1 FFVRAT
7 SSSSQPT
14 QPFGTYAAKTLG
26 YKKIATIA
34 DDFAFGHEV
43 VAGLHQ
49 AFEDAG
55 GEIVQKLWPPLGA
68 ADQAPYIGQLPRDIH
83 PVLLRVPRG
92 PSLLLLKPFHD
103 PGRHGQI

>member
-43 VAGLHQ
+43 VAGFHQ

-55 GEIVQKLWPPLGA
+55 GEIGQKLWPPLGA
-68 ADQAPYIGQLPRDIH
+68 ADQSPYIGQLRRDIDA
-83 PVLLRVPRG
+83 VLLRVAG
-92 PSLLLLKPFHD
+92 GASLPLLK
-103 PGRHGQI
+103 QIAD